1 VADKSNDSPLLRGPG
16 QTTRWYVR
24 ARGPWVLAALVV
36 VGIVWYLSNPLK
48 PHHPAPPTTTT
59 IAAPTTTTPPTTST
73 LPPTTTTTVHHV
85 VHPTTTTTVHHITPP
100 TTTTTRYIPPTTTT
114 TVRHVPSKYEV
125 SFTCSGGQ
133 SVIVTGT
140 GATAKNTLVV
150 VGPNGF
156 VRRASGKSAT
166 IQFTA
171 VLGAYQATDTDSTGA
186 NVTWYASPSCTP

>member
-1 VADKSNDSPLLRGPG
+1 MV
-16 QTTRWYVR
+16 
-24 ARGPWVLAALVV
+24 VV

-59 IAAPTTTTPPTTST
+59 IAAPTTTIPPTTST

-85 VHPTTTTTVHHITPP
+85 VHPTTTTTVHHVAPTTTTTVHHIVPP

-114 TVRHVPSKYEV
+114 TVHHVPSKYSV

-133 SVIVTGT
+133 NVIITGT
-140 GATAKNTLVV
+140 GATTSNTLVV

-156 VRRASGKSAT
+156 TRRATGKSAT
-166 IQFTA
+166 VQFAA
-171 VLGAYQATDTDSTGA
+171 VLGAYQATDTDATGA
-186 NVTWYASPSCTP
+186 NITWYASPACTP